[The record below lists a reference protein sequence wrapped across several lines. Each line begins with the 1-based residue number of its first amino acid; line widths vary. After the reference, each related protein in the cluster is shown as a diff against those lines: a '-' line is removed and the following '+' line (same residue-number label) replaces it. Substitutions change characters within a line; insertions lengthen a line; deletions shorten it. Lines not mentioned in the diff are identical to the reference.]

1 MRLDGTRVRP
11 HDTLYYQPTAG
22 AEVEAEVLH
31 VTDEGLDV
39 RVEGGEQVHGLSEFA
54 LREAEAEGRLR
65 VAPAPGRVGEG
76 EVDR

>member
-1 MRLDGTRVRP
+1 MTVRLDGVDVRP
-11 HDTLYYQPTAG
+11 HDTLYYQPTSG
-22 AEVEAEVLH
+22 PEVEAEVRH

-39 RVEGGEQVHGLSEFA
+39 VVDGRPLALSLEA

-65 VAPAPGRVGEG
+65 VSPAAGRVGEG